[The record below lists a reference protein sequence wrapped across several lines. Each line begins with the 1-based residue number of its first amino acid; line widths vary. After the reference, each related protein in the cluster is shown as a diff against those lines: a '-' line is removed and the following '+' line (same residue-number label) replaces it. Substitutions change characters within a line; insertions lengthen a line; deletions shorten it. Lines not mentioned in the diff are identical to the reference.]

1 VHYYVRISS
10 ITFSMDLKDVL
21 PCIKNMEIIS
31 IIMMALESNF
41 HQQKNLNLLY
51 NNRATVAWERRFDTR
66 A

>member
-1 VHYYVRISS
+1 
-10 ITFSMDLKDVL
+10 MDLKDVL

-41 HQQKNLNLLY
+41 HQEKNIDLLY